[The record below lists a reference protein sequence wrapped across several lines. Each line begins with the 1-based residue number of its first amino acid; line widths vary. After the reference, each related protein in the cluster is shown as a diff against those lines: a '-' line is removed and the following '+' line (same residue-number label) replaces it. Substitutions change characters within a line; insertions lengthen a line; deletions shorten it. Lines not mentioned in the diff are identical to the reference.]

1 MKKRAIAA
9 LVLMGFSLLLLSCAT
24 QKFIPKGSKSHGAY
38 FGRFSGK
45 VAYANGGMRI
55 HFYETPEGEI
65 LFRGV
70 AESEARQG
78 GGQFFHGTVKDKKT
92 LEGVLDAP
100 AVGTITGQL
109 SEDRSYASGTFES
122 DMYNTGTWKVDL
134 KKSDQ

>member
-1 MKKRAIAA
+1 MKKKTFAVLF
-9 LVLMGFSLLLLSCAT
+9 LVGISFVLVSCAT

-70 AESEARQG
+70 AESEARRG
-78 GGQFFHGTVKDKKT
+78 GGQFFRGTVKDRKT
-92 LEGVLDAP
+92 MEGVFDAP
-100 AVGTITGQL
+100 AVGTISGQL
-109 SEDRSYASGTFES
+109 SEDGSYISGTFDCDILTS
-122 DMYNTGTWKVDL
+122 GTWKVDL
-134 KKSDQ
+134 KKYDQ